1 MPYIGSSRY
10 KYSPY
15 LTIHFGST
23 EKFIPGDAVLG
34 SSTFSQ
40 LPAFRQA
47 MGLHLS
53 FDESDTY
60 IDHSPANH
68 KIVTWGTGTLTSGAC
83 SASLPTIA
91 EYSITNIV
99 DVKFPKSRVYR
110 TNLYLGN
117 LNSAYGGI
125 TAEGDW
131 RRLMENDFTV
141 EGYYFSSRDLYSNN
155 GDSDFV
161 LFNIGDEAAS
171 GNTQKRI
178 LTIRLD
184 GNFMRFQV
192 GEVSGTQVTVLSI
205 TLNQFDINAYFF
217 GEGLAAYVEPFPLGA
232 TQPPKELTPVAKGTN
247 NWRYW
252 VVEKYGTTIRATI
265 TGNGEPVL
273 FRNQGAISTTGYNF
287 GALSVPSGMTTASY
301 SVQPHIS
308 GWNKPSQDAALI
320 LGTEPLLVP
329 VSGFYHD
336 DIRITPYARYE
347 GTHPVM
353 GGAIGPQR
361 PNSNHFNYNDW

>member
-47 MGLHLS
+47 MALHLS
-53 FDESDTY
+53 FEESDTY

-68 KIVTWGTGTLTSGAC
+68 KIFTWGTGTLTSGAC
-83 SASLPTIA
+83 SASLPGFA
-91 EYSITNIV
+91 EYSITHQI
-99 DVKFPKSRVYR
+99 DEFFPKSRVYR
-110 TNLYLGN
+110 TNLWLGT
-117 LNSAYGGI
+117 LGTAYGGI

-131 RRLMENDFTV
+131 RRLLENDFTV
-141 EGYYFSSRDLYSNN
+141 EGYYFNSRDLYSNG
-155 GDSDFV
+155 GDADFV
-161 LFNIGDEAAS
+161 LFNIGDEAA
-171 GNTQKRI
+171 NIDQRRI
-178 LTIRLD
+178 LTISLD

-205 TLNQFDINAYFF
+205 TLNIFDINAYFI
-217 GEGLAAYVEPFPLGA
+217 GEGATLYVEPFPLGA
-232 TQPPKELTPVAKGTN
+232 TYVPKELTPVARGAN

-252 VVEKYGTTIRATI
+252 VIEKYGTTILATI
-265 TGNGEPVL
+265 TGNGALARFV
-273 FRNQGAISTTGYNF
+273 NQGAISTDGYNF

-308 GWNKPSQDAALI
+308 GWNKPSQDASLI
-320 LGTEPLLVP
+320 LGQPMRTP

-336 DIRITPYARYE
+336 DIRITPYARYKL
-347 GTHPVM
+347 THRTM
-353 GGAIGPQR
+353 GGSIGPDR
-361 PNSNHFNYNDW
+361 PNSDHFNYNDW